1 MTVLVLI
8 PATFIANGFGNL
20 KVEDNDLPLIVQNG
34 CNIGLDRW
42 YIFLT
47 ALACLKLLIEVAR
60 YMYTKLNHQES
71 VII

>member
-20 KVEDNDLPLIVQNG
+20 KFEDNDLPLIVQNG

-47 ALACLKLLIEVAR
+47 ALTCFKLLIEVGR
-60 YMYTKLNHQES
+60 YMYTKVNHQES